1 MYVSVMAES
10 NVDAQLSAVAHK
22 VGTEAA
28 EVGQDITKYLLAAI
42 PELQADELV
51 VDLLGASVDSNVST
65 LLHVLEHGIGLDSVD
80 APAEAAEY
88 GRRLSQRGI
97 PLIALVRA
105 YRLGHG
111 RLLRWCLEELRRQ
124 ACDAQMISTVM
135 DRMMEISFAYIDRV
149 TEQVITAYQEER
161 DRWLITQ
168 TAFRARRVTALLA
181 DERISAD
188 SVEPDLGY
196 RLRRRHLG
204 LLAWVPEPTHGG
216 AGLLRLDRLVTTV
229 SRDLDCPGTPLFVP
243 CDEALCWAWLP
254 LGDGTGR
261 GAALRASVAAA
272 DPTIRVAVGDS
283 GHGVAGFRRTHRQA
297 QQAQDVALAAR
308 PGAQVTLFAEVGP
321 VALLCA
327 DIAATRS
334 WVWTVLGE
342 LAADNDHNANLRQT
356 LRVFLAC
363 GASYTAA
370 ADRLTLHRN
379 TVQYRIRKA
388 EEALGQSAQQDRANI
403 ELALKACLHLGA
415 TVLRPSGGHS

>member
-1 MYVSVMAES
+1 MYVSLMAELTA
-10 NVDAQLSAVAHK
+10 DAQLSCVAHK
-22 VGTEAA
+22 VGSQAT

-42 PELQADELV
+42 PELQVDELV
-51 VDLLGASVDSNVST
+51 AELLGASVDANVST
-65 LLHVLEHGIGLDSVD
+65 LLHVLEHRIRLDSVD

-111 RLLRWCLEELRRQ
+111 RLLRWCLEELGRQ
-124 ACDAQMISTVM
+124 VRDA
-135 DRMMEISFAYIDRV
+135 RMMSAVTGLMMEVSFTYIDRV
-149 TEQVITAYQEER
+149 AEQVIAAYQEER

-188 SVEPDLGY
+188 SIEPDLGY
-196 RLRRRHLG
+196 RLRRHHLG
-204 LLAWVPEPTHGG
+204 LLAWVPEPTQGG
-216 AGLLRLDRLVTTV
+216 AGLLRLDRMVTTV
-229 SRDLDCPGTPLFVP
+229 GRELDCPGTPLFVP
-243 CDEALCWAWLP
+243 CDEASCWAWLP
-254 LGDGTGR
+254 IGDGAAK
-261 GAALRASVAAA
+261 GAALRESVAAA
-272 DPTIRVAVGDS
+272 DPTIRVAAGDR
-283 GHGVAGFRRTHRQA
+283 GHGVVGFRRTHRQA

-308 PGAQVTLFAEVGP
+308 PGARVTLFAEVGP
-321 VALLCA
+321 VAFLCA

-342 LAADNDHNANLRQT
+342 LAADDDHNANLRQT

-363 GASYTAA
+363 GASYTAT

-388 EEALGQSAQQDRANI
+388 EEALGQPTQQDRANV

-415 TVLRPSGGHS
+415 TVLRPIGVNS